1 MIEATSGSS
10 VPIKVPF
17 NGPISQTPWIKKE
30 KEMTVPTK
38 IMKATASQPVMSNKG
53 KVFHNLRLKVSK
65 EPPKIIARAF
75 TDIAPHWADKPCDRV
90 G

>member
-38 IMKATASQPVMSNKG
+38 IMKDTAT
-53 KVFHNLRLKVSK
+53 L
-65 EPPKIIARAF
+65 IIRYNQRWFEA
-75 TDIAPHWADKPCDRV
+75 KKQK
-90 G
+90 